1 MMVVPGSIPK
11 IILSVANSLFICY
24 FVAMKIPYK
33 TNQFWTSLIKIL
45 VVSLSFFVIYL
56 AIRDIQPAQW
66 QLMFDST
73 RAMSLVW
80 IGLVL
85 SMMNWLLE
93 GLKWKTLI
101 QETKPISVLNAFA
114 ETLKAHAVSII
125 TPNKVGEF
133 GAKAS
138 FYPRTLRSKVLKFTL
153 TGQVYQLLATCGFGF
168 LGLSFSYVYLDTYL
182 KWSIALVLAILFV
195 TGVFIYAFDFKTSWL
210 KFFKSYVQSMFQL
223 SNTMNARV
231 FGLSVLRYLCF
242 SHQYFL
248 FLWVFQPDLNY
259 AQTMPILF
267 SIYFISSFVPT
278 VLILDAGLKAG
289 LGLLLL
295 GSYLSSEFIITV
307 SLLMWIFNFGTP
319 AIFGNLLLLKP
330 KHFRVKLQNFL

>member
-1 MMVVPGSIPK
+1 MVVPGSMPK

-33 TNQFWTSLIKIL
+33 TNQFWMSLIKIL

-56 AIRDIQPAQW
+56 AIQDVKPEQW

-73 RAMSLVW
+73 RVMSFVW
-80 IGLVL
+80 IGFVL
-85 SMMNWLLE
+85 SMLNWVLE
-93 GLKWKTLI
+93 GLKWKILI

-125 TPNKVGEF
+125 TPNKFGEF

-138 FYPRTLRSKVLKFTL
+138 FYSATLRSKVLKLTL
-153 TGQVYQLLATCGFGF
+153 TGQVYQLLATCGFGL
-168 LGLSFSYVYLDTYL
+168 LGLSVSYVYLDTYL
-182 KWSIALVLAILFV
+182 RWSIGFVLAILFV
-195 TGVFIYAFDFKTSWL
+195 IGVFIYAFDFKRSWL
-210 KFFKSYVQSMFQL
+210 KIFKSYVQSIFQL
-223 SNTMNARV
+223 SNTMNYKV
-231 FGLSVLRYLCF
+231 FGLSVMRYFCF

-259 AQTMPILF
+259 AQIMPILF

-307 SLLMWIFNFGTP
+307 SLLMWIFNFGIP
-319 AIFGNLLLLKP
+319 AMLGNLLLLKP
-330 KHFRVKLQNFL
+330 KQFKVKLQNFL